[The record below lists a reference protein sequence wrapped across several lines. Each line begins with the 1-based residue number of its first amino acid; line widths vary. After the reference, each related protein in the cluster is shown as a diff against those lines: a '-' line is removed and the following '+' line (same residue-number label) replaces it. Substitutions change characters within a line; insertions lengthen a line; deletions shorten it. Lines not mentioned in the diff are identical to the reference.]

1 MEMLDYVIKGGLIA
15 DGSGSPSWVGDVGI
29 RDGKIIKLCGNIGD
43 TAGEIIDAAGRVVAP
58 GFIDLH
64 SHSDFRLLEEP
75 AGEIKLRQGVTTEIF
90 GNCGFSAAPLSE
102 RHMPLLLAYS
112 EPVMG
117 QPKEKCGWR
126 TYGEYLSRLSRSKL
140 GHNTG
145 GYVGNGALRIAVKG
159 FEAGPLTGSEMAEVK
174 RLLRESLEAGA
185 LGLSLGLMYVPENYY
200 DRDELAEICSVVK
213 EYGAIVTAHIRGE
226 GNSLGR
232 SIEEVLYIAEKS
244 GVPLHIS
251 HFKAAGKNNWGEKC
265 DAAIGRIE
273 AARSR
278 GVDVTCDVYPYTAG
292 STTLT
297 SLLPPWSMEGGIEKT
312 LQRIRDPETR
322 LRICDELSR
331 ETDDWDNLVYSTGWE
346 SVLVSSVNTAANR
359 RLVGKN
365 ILEIAQLRQE
375 RPIDAF
381 LDLLAEEAGKVAI
394 VIYHMS
400 EDDVIK
406 ILKLGFS
413 FVISDS
419 LYSSGGLPHPRLYG
433 TFPRLFARY
442 VREKKVLS
450 LEEAVKKVTSMPAKR
465 LGLESIGRLEC
476 GMNADIVVFDAGE
489 INDRATYI
497 DPKQFPAGIE
507 QVLVGGKV
515 AVKSGELTG
524 VRNGRLLLKGR

>member
-1 MEMLDYVIKGGLIA
+1 MEKLDYLIKGGLIA
-15 DGSGSPSWVGDVGI
+15 DGSGSPSWIGDVGI
-29 RDGKIIKLCGNIGD
+29 RDGKIVELSGNIGD
-43 TAGEIIDAAGRVVAP
+43 NAGEIIDAAGRVVAP

-102 RHMPLLLAYS
+102 KYLPLLLAYS

-117 QPKEKCGWR
+117 QPKEKCGWQ
-126 TYGEYLSRLSRSKL
+126 TYGGYLSRLSQNKL
-140 GHNTG
+140 GHNAG

-159 FEAGPLTGSEMAEVK
+159 FEAGPLTASEMAEIK

-200 DRDELAEICSVVK
+200 DREELAEICSVVR
-213 EYGAIVTAHIRGE
+213 EYGAIVVAHIRGE
-226 GNSLGR
+226 GNSLGK
-232 SIEEVLYIAEKS
+232 SIEEVLYVAEKS

-265 DAAIGRIE
+265 DAAIGMIE
-273 AARSR
+273 GARSR
-278 GVDVTCDVYPYTAG
+278 GIDVTCDVYPYTAG

-312 LQRIRDPETR
+312 LQRIGDPETR
-322 LRICDELSR
+322 RRISDELYR
-331 ETDDWDNLVYSTGWE
+331 ETEDWDNLVYSTGWE
-346 SVLVSSVNTAANR
+346 SVLVSSVNTEANR
-359 RLVGKN
+359 RLVGRN
-365 ILEIAQLRQE
+365 ILEIAQLRRE
-375 RPIDAF
+375 HPVDAF
-381 LDLLAEEAGKVAI
+381 LNLLAEEAGKVAI

-442 VREKKVLS
+442 VREKKILS
-450 LEEAVKKVTSMPAKR
+450 MEEAVKKVTSMPAER
-465 LGLESIGRLEC
+465 LGLGSIGRLEC
-476 GMNADIVVFDAGE
+476 GLNADIVMFDPDG

-497 DPKQFPAGIE
+497 NPKQFPAGIE
-507 QVLVGGKV
+507 YVFVGGEM
-515 AVKSGELTG
+515 AVRSGELTG
-524 VRNGRLLLKGR
+524 VRNGRLILKGR